1 MHLSDM
7 EGAETRLDQTA
18 QMKSKVGAMGS
29 VILSF
34 SESPVRH
41 VNKDEGWNMVFNEPI
56 HRITSAANQPRA
68 PQQSRY
74 CSSIILLQVNTL

>member
-1 MHLSDM
+1 MHWRDT

-18 QMKSKVGAMGS
+18 QMKSNVGAMGS

-41 VNKDEGWNMVFNEPI
+41 AHKEEGWNGV
-56 HRITSAANQPRA
+56 
-68 PQQSRY
+68 
-74 CSSIILLQVNTL
+74 